1 MSGIRNGA
9 AQSILIV
16 DDEDE
21 LRTLLADVFRSRG
34 YVPVLAATAQAALDK
49 AREELPAVALVDL
62 RLPDMDGLEVIRK
75 IKAYSPGT
83 ECIVLTG
90 HASQDSAIEAVNLG
104 AYGYVQKPC
113 NMTQLTMVVQRA
125 FEKREAEEA
134 LRRSQETL
142 HVLLNTLPDVA
153 LLLDRDDTIVA
164 LNEAAARSMGGRPD
178 DLVGACVFDL
188 LPPDVAASRR
198 AQGEKVFRSGTPGR
212 FEDEREG
219 RYLDHYI
226 YPVLNAQG
234 DVVQI
239 AIVARDVT
247 DRKTW
252 EERSLGYQAQLRSL
266 ASQLSLAEERERR
279 RIATELHDRIGQML
293 AISSIKLAAL
303 REQMVSSLSTERVRD
318 VDELRGFMEQ
328 MIHDIRS
335 LTFELS
341 SPVLYELGFVPAVEW
356 LAERLEEQHDLT
368 IDVADDGRPKPL
380 GDEILVVLF
389 QVVRE
394 LLMNVVRHAE
404 TNHAKVSLRRA
415 GGKVCI
421 EVEDDGVGFDTSS
434 VASHASEIG
443 FGLFSIRE
451 RVHYLGGEVTIDSE
465 AGAGTRVAMWIPFGD
480 EG

>member
-1 MSGIRNGA
+1 MSEMRNGTA
-9 AQSILIV
+9 RSILIV

-21 LRTLLADVFRSRG
+21 IRTLLSEAFRSRG
-34 YVPVLAATAQAALDK
+34 YVPVLAATAQTALDRV
-49 AREELPAVALVDL
+49 REELPAVALVDL

-75 IKAYSPGT
+75 IKAYSPET

-113 NMTQLTMVVQRA
+113 NMTQLTMVAQRA
-125 FEKREAEEA
+125 IEKREAEEA

-142 HVLLNTLPDVA
+142 HVLLNTPPDVA
-153 LLLDRDDTIVA
+153 LLLERDGTIVA
-164 LNEAAARSMGGRPD
+164 LNEAAARSMGGHPD

-188 LPPDVAASRR
+188 LPPDVAAGRR
-198 AQGEKVFRSGTPGR
+198 AQGEKVFRSGKPVR

-219 RYLDHYI
+219 RYLDHYV
-226 YPVLNAQG
+226 YPVLDAQG
-234 DVVQI
+234 DPVQI

-247 DRKTW
+247 DRKMW
-252 EERSLGYQAQLRSL
+252 EKQSLGYQAQLRSL

-293 AISSIKLAAL
+293 AISNIKLAAL
-303 REQMVSSLSTERVRD
+303 REQILFSTSSGLTGD

-356 LAERLEEQHDLT
+356 LAERLEEQNDLT
-368 IDVADDGRPKPL
+368 IDVEDDGRPKPF
-380 GDEILVVLF
+380 GDEIQVVLF

-394 LLMNVVRHAE
+394 LLVNVVKHAE
-404 TNHAKVSLRRA
+404 TDHAKVSLRRE
-415 GGKVCI
+415 GGKVCVK
-421 EVEDDGVGFDTSS
+421 VEDDGVGFDTSLM
-434 VASHASEIG
+434 ASHASEIG

-451 RVHYLGGEVTIDSE
+451 RVHYLGGEIAIDSE
-465 AGAGTRVAMWIPFGD
+465 AGAGTRVVVWVPVGD
-480 EG
+480 DG